1 VALVDAAQQRLVSAA
16 VAVALVDVFRQALV
30 VSVASVPVVVDPE
43 VVHQVLASVA
53 SVAVVV
59 GLAGAVLALEVS
71 EVAVALEGVVEA
83 LVPVSAVSGV
93 SVEVAV
99 ALEVVDENFCS
110 YIEYDYR

>member
-1 VALVDAAQQRLVSAA
+1 LVSAA

-30 VSVASVPVVVDPE
+30 VSVASV
-43 VVHQVLASVA
+43 
-53 SVAVVV
+53 AVVV
-59 GLAGAVLALEVS
+59 GLAGAVLALEVSEVSEVS

-93 SVEVAV
+93 SVEVAA

>member
-1 VALVDAAQQRLVSAA
+1 LVSAA

-71 EVAVALEGVVEA
+71 EVSEVSEVAVALEGVVEA